1 MLGVRQ
7 ALLRRGMRL
16 VRGRL
21 SLRLLVPDD
30 ERRRGVLVMGR
41 HARSRIQDPPTLGLV
56 VPDGWVG
63 LYPRPD
69 ETPEQT
75 AEWFDRTWE
84 LNRALAEEDRRL
96 GRHPYEWDHLA
107 AAA

>member
-1 MLGVRQ
+1 
-7 ALLRRGMRL
+7 
-16 VRGRL
+16 L
-21 SLRLLVPDD
+21 SLRLLVPDA

-41 HARSRIQDPPTLGLV
+41 HARSRIQDPATLGLV
-56 VPDGWVG
+56 VPEGWIG

-84 LNRALAEEDRRL
+84 LNRALAEEDRRM